1 MQSYCTH
8 TKKDK
13 KKEKKKERKRETE
26 NKKSPGEVIYHIA
39 WAGVFENWYH

>member
-8 TKKDK
+8 TKDK
-13 KKEKKKERKRETE
+13 KKKETE
-26 NKKSPGEVIYHIA
+26 NKKNPGEVIYHIV